1 MPMAGGMAL
10 LTIGAV
16 LAFAVTGS
24 VRGIDLRAVGAILM
38 VAGAVLMLLRLV
50 VRGRPRPERWSAHS
64 RQDAMDDA
72 DDAGRRPGRRGV
84 PDDHER

>member
-1 MPMAGGMAL
+1 MMPMAGGMAL

-24 VRGIDLRAVGAILM
+24 LRGIDLQTVGAILM
-38 VAGAVLMLLRLV
+38 VAGAILLLLHLV
-50 VRGRPRPERWSAHS
+50 VRGRPRPKRWSARS

-72 DDAGRRPGRRGV
+72 DRGPGRRGV
-84 PDDHER
+84 RDDHER